1 MPFTNFMDIALDEA
15 RSAALHGEIP
25 VGAALIDPATG
36 AIIARAGN
44 RSRELLDPSAHAEI
58 LAIRA
63 ACQALGSDRL
73 PGLDLYVTLEPCPA
87 CAAIISA
94 ARIRRLYYGA
104 SDPKSGGIE
113 QGPRIFT
120 HPQSHHKP
128 QVYGGIQETECA
140 ALLTGFFATRRA

>member
-1 MPFTNFMDIALDEA
+1 MSFTSFMDIALEEA
-15 RSAALHGEIP
+15 RSAALRGEIP
-25 VGAALIDPATG
+25 VGAALIDPATN
-36 AIIARAGN
+36 AVIARAGN

-63 ACQALGSDRL
+63 ASQALRTDRL

-94 ARIRRLYYGA
+94 ARIGRLYYGA

-120 HPQSHHKP
+120 HAQSHHKP
-128 QVYGGIQETECA
+128 QVYGGIRELECA
-140 ALLTGFFATRRA
+140 AVLTDFFTDRR